1 MSRVNLDDV
10 ILTAPIIKSRMKLGV
25 SRLPDANSTI
35 SLDMGPVLSITPGAA
50 RTLTLPAVT
59 IDMRG
64 LTYYLVNGAAF
75 AVTVNNASAVA
86 IGVVPATIGATGMFV
101 CLGDSTLGV
110 GGWTGGL

>member
-35 SLDMGPVLSITPGAA
+35 SLDMGPGAA